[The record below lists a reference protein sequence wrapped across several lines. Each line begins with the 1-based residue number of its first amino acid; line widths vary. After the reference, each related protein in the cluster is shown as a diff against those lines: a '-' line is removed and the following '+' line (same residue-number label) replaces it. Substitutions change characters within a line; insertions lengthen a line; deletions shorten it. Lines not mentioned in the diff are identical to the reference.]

1 MEEIKQKLI
10 KQITKK
16 TKKKKNQNRL
26 TQTETYQKQ
35 TGNGK
40 FPNLKL
46 LNNNINIVSK
56 SLILGAHDNVPF
68 APE

>member
-1 MEEIKQKLI
+1 MEENKQKLI
-10 KQITKK
+10 KQITKNK
-16 TKKKKNQNRL
+16 EKENQNRL

-40 FPNLKL
+40 FPNQNF
-46 LNNNINIVSK
+46 LNNNFNVVSK
-56 SLILGAHDNVPF
+56 TLILGAHDNVPC